1 MLNAIIIDDSALAR
15 ASIKSD
21 IEEFCPEINIVGEAD
36 NVINGAK
43 LVQNKRPDLI
53 FLDIEMGEY
62 NGFDFL
68 EILGSNRP
76 YIIFITGSKDYAIKA
91 FKVAAVDY
99 LLKPINPE
107 ELINAVEKV
116 KSQKEE
122 TPQKGFISFH
132 TQDAVRWSKVEDIV
146 RFEAH
151 GNYTTVFFSD
161 GTKLMVAKTLK
172 DYDERL
178 SKTFFIRVHQS
189 HLVNIN
195 YIKSYVKTEG
205 GYLKM
210 KNDDLISV
218 SVRKRAYVMNVLE
231 SM

>member
-1 MLNAIIIDDSALAR
+1 MLNAIIIDDSELAR
-15 ASIKSD
+15 ASIRSD
-21 IEEFCPEINIVGEAD
+21 IEEFCPEVKIVGEAE

-43 LVQNKRPDLI
+43 LVQSKHPDLV

-68 EILGSNRP
+68 EIIGSKRP
-76 YIIFITGSKDYAIKA
+76 NIIFITGSKDYAIKA

-107 ELINAVEKV
+107 ELVNAVEKV
-116 KSQKEE
+116 KSQKEG
-122 TPQKGFISFH
+122 TYHSGLISFH
-132 TQDAVRWSKVEDIV
+132 TQDVVRWSKIEDII
-146 RFEAH
+146 RFEAQ
-151 GNYTTVFFSD
+151 GNYTIVYFSD
-161 GTKLMVAKTLK
+161 GSKLMVAKTLK

-178 SKTFFIRVHQS
+178 PKTFFIRVHQS

-195 YIKSYVKTEG
+195 YIKSFVKTEG

-218 SVRKRAYVMNVLE
+218 SVRKRAHVMNVLE
-231 SM
+231 GN